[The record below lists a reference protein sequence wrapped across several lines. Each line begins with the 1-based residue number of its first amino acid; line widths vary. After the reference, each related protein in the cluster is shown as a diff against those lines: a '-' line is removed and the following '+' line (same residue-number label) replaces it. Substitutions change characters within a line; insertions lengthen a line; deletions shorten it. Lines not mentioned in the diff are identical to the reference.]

1 VNAGPGAGTN
11 PGSGA
16 AANPAP
22 RKDKEMHMQTQR
34 RKVAWIGLGIMGS
47 PMAENLIAA
56 GHDVTGYTLE
66 PDRLARLEARGGT
79 AAGSVAEAVA
89 EADVIVT
96 MVPASPQVEAVAYG
110 EDGILAHARKGALLI
125 DMSSITPQTSIDLA
139 RAAAEKGIRVLDAPV
154 SGGEAGAVE
163 AVLSIMVGGDAED
176 FADARPVLDAL
187 GTTVV
192 LCGPH
197 GAGQTVKA
205 ANQLIV
211 AVNIQACAEAV
222 VFLEKS
228 GVDLSAA
235 LDVLGGGLAGS
246 TVLARKKAN
255 FLGRQYAPG
264 FRIDLHHKDMGIVT
278 DAARTVGAALPV
290 GSVVAGLVASLRAQ
304 GDGGLDHSALL
315 LGVERLSGQPVR
327 G

>member
-1 VNAGPGAGTN
+1 MTTPLPT
-11 PGSGA
+11 
-16 AANPAP
+16 
-22 RKDKEMHMQTQR
+22 
-34 RKVAWIGLGIMGS
+34 VAWIGLGIMGS
-47 PMAENLIAA
+47 PMSENLIKA
-56 GHDVTGYTLE
+56 GYSVTGHTLE
-66 PDRLARLEARGGT
+66 RDKLDRLAAAGGT
-79 AAGSVAEAVA
+79 PAGSIAEAVKD
-89 EADVIVT
+89 ADVIVT

-110 EDGILAHARKGALLI
+110 EDGILANARPGALLI
-125 DMSSITPQTSIDLA
+125 DMSSITPQTSVDLA
-139 RAAAEKGIRVLDAPV
+139 KAAAARGIRVLDAPV

-163 AVLSIMVGGDAED
+163 AVLSIMVGGEQAD
-176 FADARPVLDAL
+176 FDEARPLFEAL
-187 GTTVV
+187 GRTVV

-228 GVDLSAA
+228 GVDLAAA
-235 LDVLGGGLAGS
+235 LEVLNGGLAGS
-246 TVLARKKAN
+246 TVLTRKKRN
-255 FLGRQYAPG
+255 FLDREYAPG

-278 DAARTVGAALPV
+278 DAARNVGAALPV
-290 GSVVAGLVASLRAQ
+290 GSVVANLVASLRAQ

-315 LGVERLSGQPVR
+315 RGVERLSGRPVT

>member
-1 VNAGPGAGTN
+1 MSTLP
-11 PGSGA
+11 
-16 AANPAP
+16 
-22 RKDKEMHMQTQR
+22 
-34 RKVAWIGLGIMGS
+34 KVAWIGLGIMGS
-47 PMAENLIAA
+47 PMAENLIKA
-56 GHDVTGYTLE
+56 GYSVTGFTLE
-66 PDRLARLEARGGT
+66 REKLDRLAANGGT
-79 AAGSVAEAVA
+79 VASSIAEAV
-89 EADVIVT
+89 EGADVIVT
-96 MVPASPQVEAVAYG
+96 MVPASPQVEAIAYG
-110 EDGILAHARKGALLI
+110 EDGILEHARKGALLI

-139 RAAAEKGIRVLDAPV
+139 EAGREKGVRVLDAPV

-163 AVLSIMVGGDAED
+163 AVLSIMVGGEQAD
-176 FADARPVLDAL
+176 FDLARPVFEAL
-187 GTTVV
+187 GRTIV

-235 LDVLGGGLAGS
+235 LDVLNGGLAGS
-246 TVLARKKAN
+246 TVLTRKKDN
-255 FLGRQYAPG
+255 FINRDFAPG

-278 DAARTVGAALPV
+278 DAARNVGAALPV
-290 GSVVAGLVASLRAQ
+290 GAVVAQLVASLRAQ

-315 LGVERLSGQPVR
+315 RAVERLSGRQV
-327 G
+327 

>member
-1 VNAGPGAGTN
+1 MSTLP
-11 PGSGA
+11 
-16 AANPAP
+16 
-22 RKDKEMHMQTQR
+22 
-34 RKVAWIGLGIMGS
+34 KVAWIGLGIMGS
-47 PMAENLIAA
+47 PMAENLIKA
-56 GHDVTGYTLE
+56 GYSVTGFTLE
-66 PDRLARLEARGGT
+66 REKLDRLAANGGT
-79 AAGSVAEAVA
+79 VAPSIAEAV
-89 EADVIVT
+89 EGADVIVT

-110 EDGILAHARKGALLI
+110 EDGILENARKGALLI

-139 RAAAEKGIRVLDAPV
+139 EAAREKGVRVLDAPV

-163 AVLSIMVGGDAED
+163 AVLSIMVGGEQAD
-176 FADARPVLDAL
+176 FDRALPLFEAL
-187 GTTVV
+187 GRTIV

-228 GVDLSAA
+228 GVDLGAA
-235 LDVLGGGLAGS
+235 LDVLNGGLAGS
-246 TVLARKKAN
+246 TVLTRKKDN
-255 FLGRQYAPG
+255 FVNRDFAPG

-278 DAARTVGAALPV
+278 DAARNVGAALPV
-290 GSVVAGLVASLRAQ
+290 GAVVAQLVASLRAQ

-315 LGVERLSGQPVR
+315 RAVERLSGRQV
-327 G
+327 